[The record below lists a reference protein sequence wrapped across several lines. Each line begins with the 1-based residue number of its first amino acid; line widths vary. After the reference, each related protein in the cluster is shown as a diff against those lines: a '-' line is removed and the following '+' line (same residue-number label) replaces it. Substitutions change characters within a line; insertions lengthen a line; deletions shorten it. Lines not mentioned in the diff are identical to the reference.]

1 MGNHDASFGRFMQ
14 PAEVQRYER
23 SFGPSNFIT
32 YVQGHAI
39 IGLNTMALDKD
50 AAHEHV
56 KAQARRFVRNA
67 FYTHFVS
74 E

>member
-1 MGNHDASFGRFMQ
+1 MQ

-32 YVQGHAI
+32 YVEGHAI

-50 AAHEHV
+50 ATHEDV
-56 KAQARRFVRNA
+56 KSQARRLAFELHDSNA
-67 FYTHFVS
+67 LCK
-74 E
+74 